1 MKKLILLCF
10 ILLTVSCG
18 EKKVVQLPEI
28 KNSKITEVNDISH
41 AYLFFNES
49 MPDSIEL
56 NRKNLIST
64 TNWLINVD
72 KRLTLKQVMPQ
83 IKFLQDKKNNSSH
96 KNENAK
102 NYFTCHN
109 TSRNDLGF
117 LEFTDVV
124 YQLSDSI
131 GSFKEFNTLWDNS
144 KLEIYVESLNKITFA
159 GSTRNN
165 ALEITNIHNLNKT
178 LNDFSSLNI
187 QRISIN
193 VKQSLTFQDYITVKS
208 ILENIGMWQNLIDEN
223 EFIY

>member
-1 MKKLILLCF
+1 M
-10 ILLTVSCG
+10 
-18 EKKVVQLPEI
+18 
-28 KNSKITEVNDISH
+28 
-41 AYLFFNES
+41 
-49 MPDSIEL
+49 
-56 NRKNLIST
+56 
-64 TNWLINVD
+64 
-72 KRLTLKQVMPQ
+72 
-83 IKFLQDKKNNSSH
+83 
-96 KNENAK
+96 
-102 NYFTCHN
+102 
-109 TSRNDLGF
+109 GF

-144 KLEIYVESLNKITFA
+144 KIEIYVESLNKITFA